1 MDWFPFLCMSY
12 TEYVA
17 YSLRM
22 SSDELPEAV
31 AIAWGLQEAP
41 QRGPSRGTDHRA
53 IVRAAIEVADAEG
66 LGAVTMKRVASALG
80 RTTMSLYRYVSGK
93 DVLLWLMQDAVL
105 APEELP
111 ELDPDWTVALRQW
124 TRALRR
130 AYLRHPWSLDI
141 PRSQTGVLMPN
152 SSALADRALG
162 AMTTL
167 EIPEQDKVA
176 VLLAMSS
183 YAASIATLERDLL
196 DEGGVDLGP
205 AARTRLASV
214 LDPERLPHIGALMR
228 AGDWVGTPE
237 AAGELGLD
245 HELEFG
251 LTLWIDGLLA
261 QEAGAAGR

>member
-1 MDWFPFLCMSY
+1 MGWFQYLCMSY

-17 YSLRM
+17 YSFRM

-53 IVRAAIEVADAEG
+53 IVRAAVEVADAEG

-93 DVLLWLMQDAVL
+93 DVLLWLMQDAAL
-105 APEELP
+105 TPEELP

-124 TRALRR
+124 ARTLRESHR
-130 AYLRHPWSLDI
+130 RHPWSLDI

-162 AMTTL
+162 AMAEL
-167 EIPEQDKVA
+167 DIPDHDKTG

-183 YAASIATLERDLL
+183 FAASIATLERDLL

-205 AARTRLASV
+205 DARTRLAAV
-214 LDPERLPHIGALMR
+214 ITPDRLPHIGALMQ
-228 AGDWVGTPE
+228 AGDWVGTPA

-245 HELEFG
+245 EEFEFG
-251 LTLWIDGLLA
+251 LTLWIDGLRA
-261 QEAGAAGR
+261 QEARTSKG